1 MLAIADEQALYL
13 LEFIDRRNLERNIEK
28 FRNETHAT
36 IETGC
41 TDPIRSIEK
50 ELDQYFKDGRAHF
63 KTPVVPLG
71 TPFQRQVWAE
81 LQKIGPGETRS
92 YSEVANAIGK
102 PLAVRAA
109 AQANGANRLAI
120 IIPCHRVIQANKEIG
135 GYAGGL
141 DKKRWLLAHE
151 KKVVGVLM

>member
-1 MLAIADEQALYL
+1 MLAIADEQALCL
-13 LEFIDRRNLERNIEK
+13 LEFIDRRNLERNIER
-28 FRNETHAT
+28 FRNRTHST

-50 ELDQYFKDGRAHF
+50 ELDQYFKDGRIHF
-63 KTPVVPLG
+63 KTPIAIFG
-71 TPFQRQVWAE
+71 TPFQRQVWSE
-81 LQKIGPGETRS
+81 LQQIRPGETRS
-92 YSEVANAIGK
+92 YSAVANAIGK

-120 IIPCHRVIQANKEIG
+120 LIPCHRVIQANGEIG

-151 KKVVGVLM
+151 EVQKP